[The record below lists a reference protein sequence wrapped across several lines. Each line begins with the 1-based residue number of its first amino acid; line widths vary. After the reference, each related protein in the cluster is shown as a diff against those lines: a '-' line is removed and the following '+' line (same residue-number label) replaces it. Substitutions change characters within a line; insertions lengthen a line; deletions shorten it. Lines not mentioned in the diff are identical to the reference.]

1 MKRVCVLGVLLT
13 SLGCLAACSGSDASP
28 SGAAGAANSGS
39 AGSGAVD
46 MNPPPTTVVT
56 SDKFGEMH
64 SGDATFYTFAN
75 GAGACLYDPT
85 SDFHIAAL
93 NISDWADSAWC
104 GACADLSGP
113 NGTSVRVRIVDE
125 CPDCAPG
132 QLDLHPD
139 AFAALAPKE
148 LGRIQ
153 ISWSFVACDAQ
164 GPVRYK
170 YKDGSNPFWTAVQV
184 RNSRYPIAKLES
196 SKDGMNWSEAGRQ
209 GYNYFLNGGG
219 FGSGSTQ
226 VRITAFDGKATSAT
240 LIDTL
245 PDVQAEL
252 EVSGQAQF
260 Q

>member
-1 MKRVCVLGVLLT
+1 MKRVCVLGMW
-13 SLGCLAACSGSDASP
+13 LASVAGLSACSGSDASP
-28 SGAAGAANSGS
+28 SGGK
-39 AGSGAVD
+39 VD
-46 MNPPPTTVVT
+46 SSPPPTTVLT
-56 SDKFGEMH
+56 SDEFGEKH
-64 SGDATFYTFAN
+64 TGDATFYTFAN
-75 GAGACLYDPT
+75 GTGACLFDQT
-85 SDFHIAAL
+85 TDIHIAAL
-93 NISDWADSAWC
+93 NAADWANSAWC

-113 NGTSVRVRIVDE
+113 NGTTVRVRIVDE
-125 CPDCAPG
+125 CPDCSPG

-139 AFAALAPKE
+139 AFAVLAPKE
-148 LGRIQ
+148 QGRIQ

-164 GPVRYK
+164 GPVKYK
-170 YKDGSNPFWTAVQV
+170 YKDGSNPYWTAVQV

-196 SKDGMNWSEAGRQ
+196 SKDGNTWSEAPRQ

-219 FGSGSTQ
+219 FGAGSTQ
-226 VRITAFDGKATSAT
+226 VRITAFDGSAQGAT